1 MKKTLL
7 IIAALIIS
15 GFASAQQMIKVE
27 NPEPTDREGWVGNTD
42 LTYMA
47 MMENTIMVMA
57 PRQIDPD
64 ISGKITSLKFYRQVY
79 NEYNTMSYTVKIYEN
94 IDLQVYDPNMN
105 YYSFESC
112 GDEVYSQDYTASS
125 EGWHIVELDTP
136 YNIPDGEFWIG
147 VKMNGEGMALFGAQE
162 SAVLGQYYYSDQY
175 EFEWYWKPSYFVV
188 NWDEYLFSLGLA
200 VFVEPGS
207 PVSCNPVQNLHGG
220 GSVDLQMAE
229 LFWNAPE
236 NGSTGTLTGYDVY
249 RDGVKINDALVVET
263 EFLDWGNG
271 EPQVMGDLI
280 PYETYTYY
288 VEAVYD
294 DGCTSQCDPI
304 EVKIEQS
311 DNVEENSN
319 VNVEVYPN
327 PAESLVNV
335 TAEGLRNV
343 ELIDMMGRVI
353 SRNESSEAMMTI
365 DLSNL
370 TSGIYFLRVMT
381 EAGVSLQRIAVK

>member
-175 EFEWYWKPSYFVV
+175 EFVWYWKPSYFVV

-200 VFVEPGS
+200 VFVEPGE
-207 PVSCNPVQNLHGG
+207 PVSCNPVQNLEGF
-220 GSVDLQMAE
+220 SAADAPFVSLD
-229 LFWNAPE
+229 WDAPE
-236 NGSTGTLTGYDVY
+236 AGSTGNLLGYNVY
-249 RDGVKINDALVVET
+249 RDGAKINEELITICFFQDTQTEEET
-263 EFLDWGNG
+263 
-271 EPQVMGDLI
+271 
-280 PYETYTYY
+280 TYAYS

-294 DGCTSQCDPI
+294 DGCASQCDPI
-304 EVKIEQS
+304 EVTTDDWGVSENENL
-311 DNVEENSN
+311 NVK
-319 VNVEVYPN
+319 VFPN
-327 PAESLVNV
+327 PAEGFVNV
-335 TAEGLRNV
+335 AAEGLQNV
-343 ELIDMMGRVI
+343 TLIDMMGRIVSQKTTSQPTEI
-353 SRNESSEAMMTI
+353 IDVTNLSSG
-365 DLSNL
+365 LYL
-370 TSGIYFLRVMT
+370 LRVTT
-381 EAGVSLQRIAVK
+381 EMGVALQRGEVK

>member
-15 GFASAQQMIKVE
+15 GFASAQQLLKIE
-27 NPEPTDREGWVGNTD
+27 NPEQTDREGWVGNTD

-175 EFEWYWKPSYFVV
+175 EFVWYWKPSYFVV

-207 PVSCNPVQNLHGG
+207 AVSCNPVQNLEGL
-220 GSVDLQMAE
+220 SAAD
-229 LFWNAPE
+229 APFVSLDWDTPE
-236 NGSTGTLTGYDVY
+236 AGSTGNLLGYNVY
-249 RDGVKINDALVVET
+249 RDDVKINEELITICTFEDTQTEEET
-263 EFLDWGNG
+263 
-271 EPQVMGDLI
+271 
-280 PYETYTYY
+280 TYAYS

-294 DGCTSQCDPI
+294 DGCASQCDPI
-304 EVKIEQS
+304 EFTTGGWGGVS
-311 DNVEENSN
+311 ENESMN
-319 VNVEVYPN
+319 INVYPN

-335 TAEGLRNV
+335 TAEGLKNA
-343 ELIDMMGRVI
+343 ELIDMMGRII
-353 SRNESSEAMMTI
+353 SRNESSETMMTI
-365 DLSNL
+365 DLSSL
-370 TSGIYFLRVMT
+370 TSGIYFLRITT
-381 EAGVSLQRIAVK
+381 EAGVTTQRLEVK